1 MNKKK
6 LLALLVSASFLFAAC
21 DDDESSP
28 LSPSNPE
35 KTISSSSEEDD
46 CDSDEC
52 EVKSSSSKTEDKKSS
67 DSKDGDKKSSD
78 SKSEKSSSSTSNEG
92 DKSSSSVENKATSS
106 SSADAPKSSSSSVD
120 APKGPRAAKLA
131 DLEKNY
137 ELKIFDQTVYLST
150 GSKQGVI
157 ALRIPDE
164 LWIVTY
170 TDFANGEVKFVEKN
184 VGVLYSDTDAAKA
197 IKDKL
202 TDGFKLSFIVDKD
215 GKVKYAVGDSK
226 EYSEAL
232 KASVAI
238 QKNKVSNAADIQN
251 KIYKCTDGDTTKVF
265 NFYDGT
271 YILEKKLSGK
281 VVDWFAG
288 NYDVQRSTLLM
299 LPQFFTGKVYSLYNF
314 SVGSEDH
321 KISDSNGE
329 SMPCTVEAKTVKA
342 VEKAQL
348 VGDWQAYEDG
358 VSWELSV
365 SENGEYK
372 FLAYEGTKNVEH
384 KKGVWSVYGD
394 NLLMRNTGCL
404 NKSTCSTIFKG
415 VVEKQTAN
423 GFTFKHE
430 DTDTPHI
437 PFEWSIAQVE

>member
-6 LLALLVSASFLFAAC
+6 LLALLVSSAFLFAAC
-21 DDDESSP
+21 GDDESSP
-28 LSPSNPE
+28 LTPSNPE
-35 KTISSSSEEDD
+35 KTISSSSDD
-46 CDSDEC
+46 ECDSDEC
-52 EVKSSSSKTEDKKSS
+52 EEKSSSSKKEENKSSSSKADDNKSSNSTDNKSS
-67 DSKDGDKKSSD
+67 DSK
-78 SKSEKSSSSTSNEG
+78 ENNSSSSTGNSSSN
-92 DKSSSSVENKATSS
+92 SSSSVSN
-106 SSADAPKSSSSSVD
+106 SSASSSSSSVD
-120 APKGPRAAKLA
+120 VPQGAKAAKLE
-131 DLEKNY
+131 DLDKNI
-137 ELKIFDQTVYLST
+137 ELNLFGQKVFLST

-184 VGVLYSDTDAAKA
+184 VGVLYSDTDAAKV

-215 GKVKYAVGDSK
+215 GKVKYAVNDSK
-226 EYSEAL
+226 DYSE
-232 KASVAI
+232 SVATKVSI
-238 QKNKVSNAADIQN
+238 TAGKVSKAEDLKNKVYN
-251 KIYKCTDGDTTKVF
+251 CTDGDTTKVF

-384 KKGVWSVYGD
+384 KKGVWSIYGD

-404 NKSTCSTIFKG
+404 NTSTCSTIFRG
-415 VVEKQTAN
+415 TIEKQTAN
-423 GFTFKHE
+423 GFTFKHD
-430 DTDTPHI
+430 DTNTPHI
-437 PFEWSIAQVE
+437 PFEWSVAQVE

>member
-1 MNKKK
+1 M
-6 LLALLVSASFLFAAC
+6 
-21 DDDESSP
+21 
-28 LSPSNPE
+28 
-35 KTISSSSEEDD
+35 SSSSKN
-46 CDSDEC
+46 DEN
-52 EVKSSSSKTEDKKSS
+52 KSSSSKANDDKSS
-67 DSKDGDKKSSD
+67 DSKDN
-78 SKSEKSSSSTSNEG
+78 KSSSSTGNSGSN
-92 DKSSSSVENKATSS
+92 SSSSVSN
-106 SSADAPKSSSSSVD
+106 SSASSSSSSVD
-120 APKGPRAAKLA
+120 VPQGAKAAKLE
-131 DLEKNY
+131 DLDKNI
-137 ELKIFDQTVYLST
+137 ELNLFGQKVFLST

-184 VGVLYSDTDAAKA
+184 VGVLYSDTDAAKV

-215 GKVKYAVGDSK
+215 GKVKYAVNDSK
-226 EYSEAL
+226 DYSE
-232 KASVAI
+232 SVATKVSI
-238 QKNKVSNAADIQN
+238 TAGKVSKAEDLKNKVYN
-251 KIYKCTDGDTTKVF
+251 CTDGDTTKVF

-384 KKGVWSVYGD
+384 KKGVWSIYGD

-404 NKSTCSTIFKG
+404 NTSTCSTIFRG
-415 VVEKQTAN
+415 TIEKQTAN
-423 GFTFKHE
+423 GFTFKHD
-430 DTDTPHI
+430 DTNTPHI